1 MPDEKTNILLVKGLK
16 KYFPVSRGIFS
27 QQADYVRAVDGV
39 DLELQSR
46 ETLSLVGE
54 SGCGK
59 TTLAR
64 LIAAILPKNQ
74 GQILYRQMDLDLLS
88 KKEIRQLRRHI
99 QLIFQDPYAS
109 LNPRMLVGDI
119 VREPLVIHR
128 VGNRLQQQERVA
140 ALLERVGLQ
149 PAYMKRYPHE
159 FSGGQ
164 RQRIAIARALATM
177 PDLIIADEPISAL
190 DVSIQAQIIN
200 LLQDLQEDLDLAY
213 IIITH
218 DLRIVG
224 HISHRVAVMYLGK
237 IVEVGPVEDIYT
249 SPQHPYTEIL
259 LASIPWPDP
268 TEKKKKII
276 LTGEPPSPINPPP
289 GCYFHPR
296 CPYAFEPCNRQE
308 PRLKSL
314 DQGHYVACH
323 LRAG

>member
-177 PDLIIADEPISAL
+177 PELIIADEPISAL

>member
-1 MPDEKTNILLVKGLK
+1 MKDKRTNLLLAKGLK
-16 KYFPVSRGIFS
+16 KYFPVTRGVLSR
-27 QQADYVRAVDGV
+27 QADYVRAVDGV
-39 DLELQSR
+39 DLELKRR

-64 LIAAILPKNQ
+64 LIAALLPKDQ
-74 GQILYRQMDLDLLS
+74 GQILYSQMDLDRLS
-88 KKEIRQLRRHI
+88 RKEIRHLRRRI

-109 LNPRMLVGDI
+109 LNPRMPVGEI
-119 VREPLVIHR
+119 VREPLVIHKI
-128 VGNRLQQQERVA
+128 GNRTQQQGHVA
-140 ALLERVGLQ
+140 NLLEKVGLQ
-149 PAYMKRYPHE
+149 PDHMKRYPHE

-177 PDLIIADEPISAL
+177 PELIIADEPISAL

-200 LLQDLQEDLDLAY
+200 LLQDLQEQLDLAY

-224 HISHRVAVMYLGK
+224 QISHRVAVMYLGK
-237 IVEVGPVEDIYT
+237 IVEMGPVEAIYS

-268 TEKKKKII
+268 AKKKEKIT

-289 GCYFHPR
+289 GCSFHPR
-296 CPYAFEPCNRQE
+296 CPYAFDPCSMQE
-308 PRLKSL
+308 PPLKSL
-314 DQGHYVACH
+314 NQDHYVACH
-323 LRAG
+323 LRAS

>member
-1 MPDEKTNILLVKGLK
+1 MHNILLVKGLK

>member
-177 PDLIIADEPISAL
+177 PELIIADEPISAL

-259 LASIPWPDP
+259 LA
-268 TEKKKKII
+268 
-276 LTGEPPSPINPPP
+276 
-289 GCYFHPR
+289 
-296 CPYAFEPCNRQE
+296 
-308 PRLKSL
+308 
-314 DQGHYVACH
+314 
-323 LRAG
+323 

>member
-1 MPDEKTNILLVKGLK
+1 MKDALLLAKGLK
-16 KYFPVSRGIFS
+16 KYFPVTRGVFSRRS
-27 QQADYVRAVDGV
+27 DYVRAVDGV
-39 DLELQSR
+39 DLELKRR

-64 LIAAILPKNQ
+64 LIAALLPKDQ
-74 GQILYRQMDLDLLS
+74 GQILYRQMDLDHLS
-88 KKEIRQLRRHI
+88 NQEIRQLRRHI

-109 LNPRMLVGDI
+109 LNPRMPVGYI
-119 VREPLVIHR
+119 VREPLIIHKI
-128 VGNRLQQQERVA
+128 GNRAQQQEQVVN
-140 ALLERVGLQ
+140 LLEKVGLQ
-149 PAYMKRYPHE
+149 PDHIKRYPHE

-177 PDLIIADEPISAL
+177 PELIIADEPISAL

-200 LLQDLQEDLDLAY
+200 LLHDLQEEFDLAY

-218 DLRIVG
+218 DLRIVE

-237 IVEVGPVEDIYT
+237 LVEVGPVEGIYA

-268 TEKKKKII
+268 TEKKKRII
-276 LTGEPPSPINPPP
+276 LTGEPPNPIYPPP
-289 GCYFHPR
+289 GCRFHPR
-296 CPYAFEPCNRQE
+296 CPYAFDPCNKQE
-308 PRLKSL
+308 PPLKSL
-314 DQGHYVACH
+314 THGHYVACH
-323 LRAG
+323 LRAS